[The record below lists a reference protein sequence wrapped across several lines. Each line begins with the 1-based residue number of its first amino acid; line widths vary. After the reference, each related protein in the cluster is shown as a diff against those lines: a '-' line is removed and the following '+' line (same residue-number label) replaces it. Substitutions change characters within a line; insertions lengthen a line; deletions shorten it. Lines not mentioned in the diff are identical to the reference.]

1 MDGMSVSF
9 SRDGAGASLLGVG
22 WGTQEAAHVW
32 SLGERSS
39 LTIPQ
44 LSPSCDYRLQF
55 DLAPYTPP
63 ASGKTARFA
72 IFSGERELGRFNL
85 PGVRQTVEVTASG
98 ALVSPSGQLT
108 LRLEHPDFGR
118 PSDHGDRDDR
128 PLGVCVFALTVRPMG
143 HDMIVATASN
153 PLERGVSFLQS
164 ADVRSPHGVGA
175 GTARAPRIVALVV
188 AHAAPAVLAASSRVL
203 TAAGIDVAVH
213 LDAKNDLTAYREA
226 MGDAASAVTFIDR
239 RVKVFWGGF
248 SMLEATFALMNGAL
262 DAGYERLVLISD
274 DSFPLLPPA
283 SLRELLAAPLDR
295 ISCNAVHEGH
305 EFWHRYAEF
314 WMFDHP
320 ATNPRGYWPRYID
333 DGLIATLK
341 EIEVL
346 KRRGKPR
353 LRVHHGS
360 QFWCLQASTA
370 RALLSFLDNSE
381 IRDAFRFAALPDE
394 LMFQSLIGNHMPSLR
409 RADGPLFADF
419 SKPVGPVVY
428 RSFSDLPEVL
438 PGHIAFI
445 RKISSDAGALARDMA
460 MRLLAGERVI
470 AGPALAEAAGG

>member
-9 SRDGAGASLLGVG
+9 SRGGAGASLLGVG
-22 WGTQEAAHVW
+22 WGTQEEGHVW
-32 SLGERSS
+32 SLGAQSG
-39 LTIPQ
+39 LTISH
-44 LSPSCDYRLQF
+44 LSCCCDYRLQF
-55 DLAPYTPP
+55 DLAPYIPP
-63 ASGKTARFA
+63 GSGKTARFA
-72 IFSGERELGRFNL
+72 VYAGEHELGRFDL
-85 PGVRQTVEVTASG
+85 SGVRQTVDVTASG
-98 ALVSPSGQLT
+98 ALVSPSGRLM

-118 PSDHGDRDDR
+118 PSDYGDRDDR
-128 PLGVCVFALTVRPMG
+128 PLGICVFALIVRPMG
-143 HDMIVATASN
+143 QAMTSVTASH
-153 PLERGVSFLQS
+153 PPGRGATFLQS
-164 ADVRSPHGVGA
+164 NDGPRPHGAAA
-175 GTARAPRIVALVV
+175 GPARAPRIAALVV
-188 AHAAPAVLAASSRVL
+188 AHAAPAVLAASTAVL
-203 TAAGIDVAVH
+203 AAAGIDVAVH
-213 LDAKNDLTAYREA
+213 LDARNDLAAYRDA
-226 MGDAASAVTFIDR
+226 MGDAASAVTFTDN

-274 DSFPLLPPA
+274 DSFPLLTPA

-305 EFWHRYAEF
+305 EFWQRYAEF

-341 EIEVL
+341 EVEVL
-346 KRRGKPR
+346 KRRGKPS

-370 RALLSFLDNSE
+370 RALLGFLDNSE

-394 LMFQSLIGNHMPSLR
+394 LMFQSLIGNHMPSLP

-428 RSFSDLPEVL
+428 RSLADLPEVL

-445 RKISSDAGALARDMA
+445 RKIAPDALALTRDMTA
-460 MRLLAGERVI
+460 RLLSGERVI
-470 AGPALAEAAGG
+470 AGAGELVGGR